1 MRSIG
6 QHLGYSHG
14 SLYYHFKEKAE
25 LFYAIVVE
33 DFNHLGHLLLQA
45 MVRPVAGGVNKVEH
59 ILMEFIR
66 FGLENPYQYEIMFMI
81 RDEELL
87 SYCRTEQGRCFELF
101 ASIIRQYMKEEGC
114 AEEDIQHVPR
124 TLFLAMHGFISY
136 HIQDRLTFAEI
147 ESSALSHVK
156 VLCRNLGQQP
166 GVQ

>member
-1 MRSIG
+1 
-6 QHLGYSHG
+6 
-14 SLYYHFKEKAE
+14 
-25 LFYAIVVE
+25 
-33 DFNHLGHLLLQA
+33 
-45 MVRPVAGGVNKVEH
+45 
-59 ILMEFIR
+59 
-66 FGLENPYQYEIMFMI
+66 
-81 RDEELL
+81 
-87 SYCRTEQGRCFELF
+87 
-101 ASIIRQYMKEEGC
+101 MKEEGC